1 VFDLFLPILDE
12 GRLSDSDGRV
22 VDFRN
27 CMIVFTS
34 NIGADLL
41 QRAGGRVEQQAIFD
55 ALRQHFRPELINRID
70 EIVPFYSLL
79 FEDVRAILKNM
90 IDQVRLRVQDRDIK
104 LRMFQ
109 GAYEFLA
116 NEGYSAEFGARELRR
131 AVERH
136 VVTPISERLL
146 IGEFGRGDVIEVLV
160 ENGELVYRKGERRGV
175 PVEMAR

>member
-1 VFDLFLPILDE
+1 
-12 GRLSDSDGRV
+12 
-22 VDFRN
+22 
-27 CMIVFTS
+27 
-34 NIGADLL
+34 
-41 QRAGGRVEQQAIFD
+41 
-55 ALRQHFRPELINRID
+55 
-70 EIVPFYSLL
+70 
-79 FEDVRAILKNM
+79 
-90 IDQVRLRVQDRDIK
+90 VRLRVQDRDIK

-160 ENGELVYRKGERRGV
+160 ENGDLVYRKGERRGV
-175 PVEMAR
+175 PAGVAG